1 MKKLFIGIVFVLVFV
16 SALSVSAQY
25 DLSGF
30 SYTDLLTIVAQ
41 AQREMMTRS
50 EFQEVTVPAG
60 LYQVGVE
67 IPAGKWTI
75 SLPTSDDKYASADID
90 IGDKLDA
97 GKNDIALWDSTTY
110 DSIYLSKSNNK
121 TTYTVTLI
129 DGYYIKIGHSVVFST
144 PTGATFSFK

>member
-1 MKKLFIGIVFVLVFV
+1 MKKLFIGIVFVLVLV
-16 SALSVSAQY
+16 SVLSVSAQY

-30 SYTDLLTIVAQ
+30 SYTDLLNIVAQ

-75 SLPTSDDKYASADID
+75 SLPNSDKSYASAMVD
-90 IGDKLDA
+90 IGDKLDE
-97 GKNDIALWDSTTY
+97 GKNDISLWDSTSY
-110 DSIYLSKSNNK
+110 DSFYLTNDKPS
-121 TTYTVTLI
+121 YTITLI
-129 DGYYIKIGHSVVFST
+129 DRYYIKIGSSVVFST